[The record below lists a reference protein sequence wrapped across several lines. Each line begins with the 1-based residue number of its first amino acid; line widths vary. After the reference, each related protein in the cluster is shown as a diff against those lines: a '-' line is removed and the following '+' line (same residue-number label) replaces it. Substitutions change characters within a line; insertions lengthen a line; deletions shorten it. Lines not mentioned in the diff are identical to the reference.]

1 MRNRRL
7 NLSALAITV
16 TCLHQANGLSFC
28 LTPLPKSSMLHM
40 SAVNKVTLERSR
52 EEIEVDLSHG
62 RVLEN
67 GPVVDFGSMKNASSK
82 AELALAQARV
92 DYLDLAAI
100 DTCGRD
106 VKIEFTTP
114 HEGIDV
120 K

>member
-1 MRNRRL
+1 MKF
-7 NLSALAITV
+7 V
-16 TCLHQANGLSFC
+16 K
-28 LTPLPKSSMLHM
+28 PPKLW
-40 SAVNKVTLERSR
+40 KRIRSR
-52 EEIEVDLSHG
+52 EEIEVELSHG
-62 RVLEN
+62 QVLEN
-67 GPVVDFGSMKNASSK
+67 GPVVDFGSVKDSSLK